1 METQNIAGRHHS
13 QMKIIQFFR
22 VSLTS
27 RMLSW
32 LLVFALLNLT
42 GCRYYYKVSRPQ
54 GAFQDTIETSVSDQ
68 KTILIIAGENVY
80 ELSQAEITNSEISG
94 IIKPLYGY
102 SRHIQTKPDRPNR
115 YVKARESHILKE
127 VQIFINDFE
136 KPADNR
142 VSIPLEQIHKIEMY
156 DQDVGATVG
165 SWIIGGVGLVAAGF
179 AAFFILLLIFKESC
193 PFIYVFD
200 GEEYAFVGEIY
211 SGAIQPQLERHDY
224 LRLPL
229 LDKQSDIFQMKI
241 SNEIKEIQH
250 TNLLELWVFDHAA
263 GVEIITDKYGTSHTL
278 SDLQPPIS
286 AVNFS
291 GNDMLTLVANKDS
304 LVYIGEN
311 PLEQL
316 EITDGLILDFDKPA
330 AAENAKLVIRA
341 RNTFL
346 LDYNMKRFQYL
357 FGNAYNN
364 WHERQRAVPAE
375 QLTQWSINQ
384 NIPLSVYVERN
395 NEWVLIDYY
404 NIVGPMALKDD
415 VLSIPLDPTSEE
427 PLRVKLEYG
436 AYLWEVDYV
445 GIDFS
450 EQAQIT
456 RQVVPLQSAINQLG
470 EDVAPLLA
478 ADDNLYYIQPEIGDE
493 AVVKFALPAMTNESR
508 SIILHSKGHYQVI
521 REPSGRPDRQYLQS
535 FREPGQFNRFTIE
548 HLQALARAI
557 AE

>member
-1 METQNIAGRHHS
+1 
-13 QMKIIQFFR
+13 
-22 VSLTS
+22 
-27 RMLSW
+27 MLSW
-32 LLVFALLNLT
+32 VLVFALLNLT

-54 GAFQDTIETSVSDQ
+54 GSFQDTIETSVSDQ

-94 IIKPLYGY
+94 IIKPMYGY

-127 VQIFINDFE
+127 VQIFVNDFE

-142 VSIPLEQIHKIEMY
+142 VSIPLERIHKIEMY

-165 SWIIGGVGLVAAGF
+165 SWIIGGVGLVTAGF

-229 LDKQSDIFQMKI
+229 LDKQSEIFQMKI

-278 SDLQPPIS
+278 SDLQPPLS

-291 GNDMLTLVANKDS
+291 GKDMLTLVANKDS

-316 EITDGLILDFDKPA
+316 DITDGLILEFDKPA

-346 LDYNMKRFQYL
+346 LDYSMKRFQYL
-357 FGNAYNN
+357 FGNAYYN
-364 WHERQRAVPAE
+364 WQERQRAVPAE
-375 QLTQWSINQ
+375 QLTQWTLDQ

-395 NEWVLIDYY
+395 NEWVFVDYY
-404 NIVGPMALKDD
+404 NIIGPMALKDD
-415 VLSIPLDPTSEE
+415 VLSIPLDLTPEE

-436 AYLWEVDYV
+436 AYLWEVNYV
-445 GIDFS
+445 GIDYS
-450 EQAQIT
+450 DQAQIT
-456 RQVVPLQSAINQLG
+456 RHVVPLQSAINQLG
-470 EDVAPLLA
+470 ENVAPLLA

-493 AVVKFALPAMTNESR
+493 ALVTFALPAMTHESR

-521 REPSGRPDRQYLQS
+521 REPSGRPDRQNLES

-557 AE
+557 SE